1 MSAVAER
8 IERESR
14 EKRDRKRD
22 AFMARYAEWLRLR
35 AEDHD
40 PSRRGDDAVD
50 FRRGERITE
59 PARLICIA
67 PAVLPWM
74 VLIKIEVLE
83 LGQHG
88 TTVTAT
94 REVTML
100 GGIKADLVSYGLN
113 EAPSIRAE

>member
-1 MSAVAER
+1 M
-8 IERESR
+8 
-14 EKRDRKRD
+14 
-22 AFMARYAEWLRLR
+22 
-35 AEDHD
+35 
-40 PSRRGDDAVD
+40 
-50 FRRGERITE
+50 
-59 PARLICIA
+59 RLICIA

-74 VLIKIEVLE
+74 VLIKLEVLEPE

-88 TTVTAT
+88 TTATAT